1 MEEAA
6 AAAREAAAAEEEEE
20 WRQWRRGPVRGE
32 PRGGDGEG
40 PRLVVKAVFVASH
53 APAVQSDGV

>member
-1 MEEAA
+1 MAEEAA

-32 PRGGDGEG
+32 LRGGDGER
-40 PRLVVKAVFVASH
+40 PR
-53 APAVQSDGV
+53 

>member
-1 MEEAA
+1 MCLRELPKL

-32 PRGGDGEG
+32 PRGGDGATRDG
-40 PRLVVKAVFVASH
+40 PVSPF
-53 APAVQSDGV
+53 

>member
-1 MEEAA
+1 MAEAA

-40 PRLVVKAVFVASH
+40 PRVTGLADGRGRTGTVA
-53 APAVQSDGV
+53 G